1 MKGYHIYSQF
11 KEDSQYDSINHLAL
25 LASILT
31 WKKNFG
37 SIHLYTNKR
46 FLESISKWN
55 IHLEYDS
62 IDTYELE
69 NIPHKDYLEKYWTFP
84 KIYVTNIIA
93 QRGEPFA
100 LVDTDLWIKD
110 SSVINFDKD
119 IYFYHSEIFN
129 EELINSTYP
138 NPKLWLTESELIEYD
153 WNTLPINTALVF
165 FNSNFQSLISEWY
178 SFSEKI
184 IKRCKDSPTTNV
196 NPSVH
201 TLFLEQRMLS
211 TMAKQMGID
220 YGMILPSSFITHV
233 DTIKDAGKEW
243 SPTLD
248 SSDEL
253 IKIKKS
259 IKHIWGIKKYYDNPI
274 IREMVVSN
282 ILNTLEEFDEVK
294 KKYDK
299 LYKEVSL
306 LFTHT
311 G

>member
-11 KEDSQYDSINHLAL
+11 REDEKYDAINHLGL

-31 WKKNFG
+31 WKKHFG
-37 SIHLYTNKR
+37 SIHLYTNKK
-46 FLESISKWN
+46 FLESISKWG

-69 NIPHKDYLEKYWTFP
+69 NIPHKGYLEKYWTFP
-84 KIYVTNIIA
+84 KIYITNIIS
-93 QRGEPFA
+93 QKGQPFA

-138 NPKLWLTESELIEYD
+138 NPKLWLTESEIVEYD

-178 SFSEKI
+178 SLSERVI
-184 IKRCKDSPTTNV
+184 ERCKDDTTTNV
-196 NPSVH
+196 NVSSH

-211 TMAKQMGID
+211 TLANKMKVD
-220 YGMILPSSFITHV
+220 YGTILPSSFVTYV

-243 SPTLD
+243 YPTLD
-248 SSDEL
+248 SSEEL
-253 IKIKKS
+253 IKIKNS
-259 IKHIWGIKKYYDNPI
+259 IKHVWGIKKYYHNPSV
-274 IREMVVSN
+274 REMIVSN
-282 ILNTLEEFDEVK
+282 ILDVLEEFDGVNQ
-294 KKYDK
+294 KYEK
-299 LYKEVSL
+299 LYKEISL
-306 LFTHT
+306 LFT
-311 G
+311 

>member
-11 KEDSQYDSINHLAL
+11 RDDSQYDSINHLAL
-25 LASILT
+25 LTSILT

-84 KIYVTNIIA
+84 KIHITNIIA

-129 EELINSTYP
+129 EELINSVYP
-138 NPKLWLTESELIEYD
+138 NPNLWLTQSELIEYD

-178 SFSEKI
+178 SLSERI
-184 IKRCKDSPTTNV
+184 IERCKNNNTSNI
-196 NPSVH
+196 NPSSH

-211 TMAKQMGID
+211 TMANKMGIN
-220 YGMILPSSFITHV
+220 YGTILPASFITYV
-233 DTIKDAGKEW
+233 DTIKDAGNEW
-243 SPTLD
+243 YPNLD
-248 SSDEL
+248 STNEL

-259 IKHIWGIKKYYDNPI
+259 IKHIWGIKKYYQNPSV
-274 IREMVVSN
+274 REMIVSN
-282 ILNTLEEFDEVK
+282 MLDVLEDFDGVNQ
-294 KKYDK
+294 KYEK
-299 LYKEVSL
+299 LYKEISL
-306 LFTHT
+306 LFTQNS
-311 G
+311 